1 MPSLAK
7 NLPVSQKSYR
17 SFLSGNF
24 LNSLFFEEISEQE
37 VTNLCSSLGSG
48 TATRFDNVTM
58 SLIKETIASISSPLT
73 RIFNLSITSGMV
85 PVELKIS
92 RVVPLFKAGH
102 KSIFS
107 NYRPISVLPPF
118 SKILEKL
125 LYNRLIGYLSEYN
138 ILSYNQFG
146 FRKNHSTEYAL
157 ALLYDKIS
165 CSIDNNEV
173 TVGVFIDL
181 SKAFD
186 TVNHQILLDKLQHY
200 CIRGIAFDWFS
211 YCLKNRQ
218 QFVQF

>member
-37 VTNLCSSLGSG
+37 VINLCSSLGSG

-125 LYNRLIGYLSEYN
+125 LYNRLIVYLSEYN
-138 ILSYNQFG
+138 ILAYNQFG

-157 ALLYDKIS
+157 AQLYD
-165 CSIDNNEV
+165 
-173 TVGVFIDL
+173 
-181 SKAFD
+181 
-186 TVNHQILLDKLQHY
+186 Y
-200 CIRGIAFDWFS
+200 R
-211 YCLKNRQ
+211 
-218 QFVQF
+218 